1 MSATRVPLSSP
12 ARGSVAPLLLGLLLG
27 ALLGVG
33 LFTFGYAQGASYMT
47 DDPAACAN
55 CHVMRDQHESWRK
68 SSHGKV
74 AVCNDCHTPPGFVAK
89 YGTKALNGFFHSLA
103 FTTDHFPD
111 QIRITGRNHR
121 VAESS
126 CMKCHAEIV
135 TGIQGGRGHRE
146 NVSCISCHRTVGHM

>member
-1 MSATRVPLSSP
+1 VLA
-12 ARGSVAPLLLGLLLG
+12 G

-33 LFTFGYAQGASYMT
+33 LFTFGYARGASYMT

-55 CHVMRDQHESWRK
+55 CHVMRENHDSWTK

-103 FTTDHFPD
+103 FTTQHFPD
-111 QIRITGRNHR
+111 EIHITERNWK
-121 VAESS
+121 VTESS
-126 CMKCHAEIV
+126 CLKCHEEIV
-135 TGIQGGRGHRE
+135 TGIQGTRE
-146 NVSCISCHRTVGHM
+146 HDEKVSCITCHRNVGHM